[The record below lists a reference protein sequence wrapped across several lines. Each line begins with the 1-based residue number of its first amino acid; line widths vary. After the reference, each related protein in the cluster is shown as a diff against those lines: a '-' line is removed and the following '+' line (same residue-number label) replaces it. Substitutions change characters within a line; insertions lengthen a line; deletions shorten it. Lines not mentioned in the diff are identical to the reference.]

1 MLNHQLKK
9 RFRLNNKFLTYL
21 EKVGYAHLFFMLNI
35 VNLNNEKTFIS
46 FRSINLY
53 KQNLHNERS

>member
-9 RFRLNNKFLTYL
+9 LFRLNNKFLTYL

-35 VNLNNEKTFIS
+35 VNLKNKKFTFS
-46 FRSINLY
+46 Y
-53 KQNLHNERS
+53 QYLHL